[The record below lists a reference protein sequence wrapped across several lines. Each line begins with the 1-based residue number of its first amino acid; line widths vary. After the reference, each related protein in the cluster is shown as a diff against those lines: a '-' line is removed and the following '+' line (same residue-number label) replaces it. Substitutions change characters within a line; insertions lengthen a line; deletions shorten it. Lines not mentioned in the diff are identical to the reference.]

1 MIQNSI
7 NQMLA
12 TIAIGARLTGYN
24 KFEEEKELKG
34 LGNKGL
40 AIDEMVRRYAENP
53 DEEDYEQRVKEYEK
67 QQEAIELRQAE
78 LGGAEVQGINEGRE
92 GIEYA
97 KFRIPKR
104 KEALLGASKK
114 AQQMSEQANEVSKII
129 ERTKLGSWENIYNNN
144 MEDLQ

>member
-12 TIAIGARLTGYN
+12 TFAIGAKLAGYN
-24 KFEEEKELKG
+24 RLEEEKELKG
-34 LGNKGL
+34 LGNKSS

-53 DEEDYEQRVKEYEK
+53 DAEDYEQRVKEYEK

-78 LGGAEVQGINEGRE
+78 LGGANIQGINEGRE

-97 KFRIPKR
+97 KSRIPKPAQQMQSNVDPNKR
-104 KEALLGASKK
+104 KEALLKASEE
-114 AQQMSEQANEVSKII
+114 ARGMSEQANEVSKLI
-129 ERTKLGSWENIYNNN
+129 ERTKLGS
-144 MEDLQ
+144 